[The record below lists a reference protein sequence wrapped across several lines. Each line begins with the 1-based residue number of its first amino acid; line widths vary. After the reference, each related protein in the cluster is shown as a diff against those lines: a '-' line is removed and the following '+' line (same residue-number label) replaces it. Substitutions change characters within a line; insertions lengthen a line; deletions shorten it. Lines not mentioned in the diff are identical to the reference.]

1 MLRLSLHECLYFI
14 VSYCCVLLLCAFSL
28 FSFYPR
34 PLTLHCAWFP
44 DVGVFVTPFWLADGA
59 SRSTQNLA
67 STAWAIYAPTNE
79 LISLHGVFLGRATNN
94 IAEYSAVIELLTNA
108 ISLGIRRLVIRLDS
122 QLVVLQLSNVY
133 AIRSPT
139 LLRVYL
145 RIRLLERYFDY
156 IEYQHIPRCLNTLT
170 DALANYVLDRHLR
183 HL

>member
-1 MLRLSLHECLYFI
+1 VLFRYLVSTPNCLPCIVLGFQMSVSSLPYIGF
-14 VSYCCVLLLCAFSL
+14 
-28 FSFYPR
+28 
-34 PLTLHCAWFP
+34 T
-44 DVGVFVTPFWLADGA
+44 DGA

-67 STAWAIYAPTNE
+67 SAAWEIYAPTNE
-79 LISLHGVFLGRATNN
+79 LISLHGVCLGRATNN
-94 IAEYSAVIELLTNA
+94 IVEYSAVIELLTDA
-108 ISLGIRRLVIRLDS
+108 ISLGICHLVVRLDS

-145 RIRLLERYFDY
+145 RIRLLERHFDY